1 MQDVDRNKAAKDILV
16 QVERMLFKRDQ
27 MVVANLDEELDVI
40 RQLLKDVGHI
50 STVKATDVAWRT
62 YGDIDFDELL
72 QEIDSILYDY
82 FDPDGELDFDP
93 MLDSIIDALSVGDLN
108 SLINGRGGGLRLL
121 LEALHGAASRSPEL
135 TDFYRHM
142 SWLAGY
148 HNALLSGP
156 LVLSDLVPIPVDGDD
171 SFYEDE
177 DDDDED
183 TEMDYRDDTPESP
196 EFGLG
201 DPLFPDEED

>member
-1 MQDVDRNKAAKDILV
+1 MHEIDRIKTAKDVLI
-16 QVERMLFKRDQ
+16 QVERMLFKRDY
-27 MVVANLDEELDVI
+27 MVVANFDEELDVI
-40 RQLLKDVGHI
+40 RKLLTDIGHV
-50 STVKATDVAWRT
+50 STVKAVDITWRT
-62 YGDIDFDELL
+62 YGDVDFDDLL
-72 QEIDSILYDY
+72 QEIDSVLYEY
-82 FDPDGELDFDP
+82 FDPDGEMEADP

-108 SLINGRGGGLRLL
+108 SLTNGRGGGLRLL
-121 LEALHGAASRSPEL
+121 LEALHGASRRSPEL

-148 HNALLSGP
+148 HNALLEGP
-156 LVLSDLVPIPVDGDD
+156 LVLTDLVPIAVDGDD

-177 DDDDED
+177 DDDED
-183 TEMDYRDDTPESP
+183 TEMDYRDDRPDSP